1 MAGEDDA
8 VEPDIL
14 AEAREALKRA
24 AEARGA
30 DPDEALQAPP
40 PRPDPGDPFASARE
54 ALEKAARVRSEL
66 GESPRQREGRLR
78 ALEQLELLKA
88 ARDGG
93 ARPLHPSDA
102 GPSDPSD
109 PGASDPSD
117 AGPTAR
123 TRRL

>member
-30 DPDEALQAPP
+30 DPAEVEEEPP
-40 PRPDPGDPFASARE
+40 ARRDPADPLASARE

-66 GESPRQREGRLR
+66 GESPRQRESRLR

-88 ARDGG
+88 ARG
-93 ARPLHPSDA
+93 AASRPA
-102 GPSDPSD
+102 DPSD
-109 PGASDPSD
+109 PAD
-117 AGPTAR
+117 AAPAAR
-123 TRRL
+123 KRRL